1 MWRFLRAY
9 ERVPQSQ
16 RLLAEKKGKIM
27 FGCKQRKAY
36 YWLICHTP
44 ETYIK
49 SLMKDLCNGTHFN
62 FTHIEMWTGLPADWG
77 CTTSPMYLY
86 YIILRGGGFYRA
98 LWEQQTIHWN
108 ESTVTALWN
117 SVARLGINHIL
128 SFFALSIYWDWL
140 PGFCVLSKHAHTFSL
155 HVVREIWE
163 HEAAWNSSFVWIE
176 NV

>member
-9 ERVPQSQ
+9 ERVPESQ
-16 RLLAEKKGKIM
+16 RLLPEKRGRIM

-62 FTHIEMWTGLPADWG
+62 FTHTETCAALPPDWRR
-77 CTTSPMYLY
+77 TTSPVYLSS
-86 YIILRGGGFYRA
+86 IILWGRGFYKA
-98 LWEQQTIHWN
+98 LREQQTILWN

-117 SVARLGINHIL
+117 SVARLGINHIF
-128 SFFALSIYWDWL
+128 SFFFFCPFNLLRLASWL
-140 PGFCVLSKHAHTFSL
+140 LCAQQACS
-155 HVVREIWE
+155 HVFPSRCERERD
-163 HEAAWNSSFVWIE
+163 E
-176 NV
+176 NMKQHDIFL